1 MMDIKES
8 DQILYLIN
16 YGRDL
21 EREVKNRIPLGFLLL
36 FFIAGYYFHEFLDWF
51 WWML

>member
-21 EREVKNRIPLGFLLL
+21 EREVKGYRPGFIFLSGFLLGS
-36 FFIAGYYFHEFLDWF
+36 FIGIFAGVILS
-51 WWML
+51 

>member
-1 MMDIKES
+1 MMDLKES

-21 EREVKNRIPLGFLLL
+21 EREVKGYKPGFVFILGLLL
-36 FFIAGYYFHEFLDWF
+36 GIFFGIFAGV
-51 WWML
+51 MLS